1 MDKKRDA
8 CLSGMLRKHNSG
20 SETDNSFEA
29 GTVLILFTS
38 DLSVMEMCVSV
49 RHLLNRHT
57 INSCRMNESLIKI
70 WGQIC

>member
-29 GTVLILFTS
+29 GAVLILFTS
-38 DLSVMEMCVSV
+38 DS
-49 RHLLNRHT
+49 LL
-57 INSCRMNESLIKI
+57 IY
-70 WGQIC
+70 Q

>member
-20 SETDNSFEA
+20 SQTDNSFEA
-29 GTVLILFTS
+29 GTNLTLFTS
-38 DLSVMEMCVSV
+38 NLSVMEMCVSV

-57 INSCRMNESLIKI
+57 IKYLLNE
-70 WGQIC
+70 